1 MPTSV
6 SKTPLF
12 TGSNPVRFSDLSS
25 TFKDGS
31 QKDIKFSDYKRV
43 IDREDTNPVVPDATE
58 NEGISATD
66 NNLKI
71 SGYRGSIKRYDLT
84 QTGTNA
90 ALDLGS
96 NAIWNGNLNRNII
109 KSAKIEGICHATS
122 TANYGLKLEAET
134 YNLDVD
140 ISGQI
145 YGQGGTPGGPSS
157 PAATGGSVQVTTSS
171 TSYTRRAVYRY
182 FNSTTGDHFCTSGSA
197 PSGYISEGILC
208 YVFTQQ
214 APGTVGIYDN
224 DDGDFSNAGRP
235 YSGIIGY
242 AYLTSQANTTRI
254 YALTNGFDTMWSTA
268 TSEPGYSLLRTEFY
282 APTIDLTITSTSTTT
297 IPGVPSTPVTPTTGS
312 GDGGGALYI
321 RNLTT
326 RSAKASIINVSLN
339 STARVWAGGG
349 SGRPGN
355 PGFAGP
361 LLYCWYN
368 SNYSR
373 SVSTGGGGSRGCP
386 DWSCNSGGSAS
397 GCNPN
402 DVRSRC
408 RGASPRRG
416 ESGYVCAGNWT
427 LNCSISSYYNA
438 QGSGGSGGLGGPGR
452 GWSNFNTTLVGTTG
466 NSGNSASCSGGTST
480 GNSGNPGFAGGEWG
494 EDSVG
499 KKGPAITGNPS
510 YYKIRG
516 DSTTN
521 FKGSIRNI

>member
-145 YGQGGTPGGPSS
+145 YGQGGTPP
-157 PAATGGSVQVTTSS
+157 
-171 TSYTRRAVYRY
+171 
-182 FNSTTGDHFCTSGSA
+182 
-197 PSGYISEGILC
+197 
-208 YVFTQQ
+208 
-214 APGTVGIYDN
+214 
-224 DDGDFSNAGRP
+224 
-235 YSGIIGY
+235 
-242 AYLTSQANTTRI
+242 
-254 YALTNGFDTMWSTA
+254 NGN
-268 TSEPGYSLLRTEFY
+268 
-282 APTIDLTITSTSTTT
+282 
-297 IPGVPSTPVTPTTGS
+297 
-312 GDGGGALYI
+312 GGGALYI

-326 RSAKASIINVSLN
+326 RSAKSSIINVSLN
-339 STARVWAGGG
+339 STAKVWAGGG

-402 DVRSRC
+402 DVRARC

-452 GWSNFNTTLVGTTG
+452 GWSNFNTTLVGTAG